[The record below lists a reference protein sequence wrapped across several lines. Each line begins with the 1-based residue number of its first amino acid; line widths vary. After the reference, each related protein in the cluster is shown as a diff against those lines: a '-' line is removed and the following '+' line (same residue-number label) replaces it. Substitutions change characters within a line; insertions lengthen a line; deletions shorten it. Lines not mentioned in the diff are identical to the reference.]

1 MKHLLSLCLILLTSC
16 TPENTQVQD
25 EPSKTPI
32 LSPIDGNRAMELVQK
47 QLDFGPR
54 HLNSEASEKCAN
66 FIADFGRKLGYNV
79 KVDIWS
85 EGSGKNSRVFRNI
98 ICTKKGQGKQ
108 SVVCGSHYDTKILK
122 DYPTFTGANDGAS
135 STALLMHAMEQI
147 SQSKQWNKHCTIHF
161 VFFDGEEALVNY
173 TDTDGLNGS
182 MRYVR
187 NMYMKGENTNCRAM
201 ILMDMIGDKDF
212 KLTIPSNST
221 DDLIKLTQKIAQEKK
236 LSQYVSI
243 LDSPHF
249 HDDHKPFLKAGIPA
263 IDLIDFEYGEK
274 TPDNGGGAY
283 WHNDKDTIDKLA
295 PESFVICG
303 TLFKN
308 LLWQV
313 SHNPI
318 VKKD

>member
-1 MKHLLSLCLILLTSC
+1 MKLFSSLFLLLFICC
-16 TPENTQVQD
+16 TPENSQVQ
-25 EPSKTPI
+25 EKQMPLPS
-32 LSPIDGNRAMELVQK
+32 LSPIDGKRAMELVQK

-54 HLNSEASEKCAN
+54 HLNSDAAEKCAS

-98 ICTKKGQGKQ
+98 ICTKKGQGSQ

-122 DYPTFTGANDGAS
+122 EFPKFIGANDGAS
-135 STALLMHAMEQI
+135 STALMMHAMEQI
-147 SQSKQWNKHCTIHF
+147 AKSDQWQNHCTIHF

-182 MRYVR
+182 IRYVR
-187 NMYMKGENTNCRAM
+187 NMYMKGENTKCRAM

-212 KLTIPSNST
+212 KLTIPTNST
-221 DDLIKLTQKIAQEKK
+221 EDLIKMTQKIASEKG
-236 LSQYVSI
+236 LSKYVSVM
-243 LDSPHF
+243 DSPHF
-249 HDDHKPFLKAGIPA
+249 HDDHKPFLQAGIPA

-274 TPDNGGGAY
+274 TPDNGGGAF
-283 WHNDKDTIDKLA
+283 WHNDKDTIDKLSA
-295 PESFVICG
+295 ESLEICG
-303 TLFKN
+303 TLFKH

-313 SHNPI
+313 SNNPI